1 MPPPGLTP
9 LVKQERRPWGSRE
22 TLGPRGDPC
31 PRPANTRAAA
41 SNPTFYP
48 EARHLPVSV
57 PRRFPWLKPNSQ
69 AKVSQHS
76 SEITLQQYILALKV
90 PVETVD

>member
-1 MPPPGLTP
+1 MSTP
-9 LVKQERRPWGSRE
+9 V
-22 TLGPRGDPC
+22 
-31 PRPANTRAAA
+31 
-41 SNPTFYP
+41 FYP
-48 EARHLPVSV
+48 EAHHLPVSV

-76 SEITLQQYILALKV
+76 SEVTLQQYILALKV